1 MISDVQLETM
11 RDLFYVEKEI
21 VLMELR
27 EIMEKTAA
35 VEKLLREELKQS
47 EPEPDAY
54 KPCSGLNYPPKK
66 RAKFQ

>member
-27 EIMEKTAA
+27 KIMDKTTNLERIIRQAM
-35 VEKLLREELKQS
+35 EETPVD
-47 EPEPDAY
+47 EDAFR
-54 KPCSGLNYPPKK
+54 PCPSIVCPPKK
-66 RAKFQ
+66 KIRRE